1 MPNQQH
7 NQKGLQQSRYSEADL
22 FYFLTT
28 VTKNR
33 KTFFLHPPAAE
44 IALDA
49 LKWLD
54 QNGRITLVAAVVMP
68 DHLHFV
74 IQLKNATLSVACFTC
89 M

>member
-1 MPNQQH
+1 VSNPQPL
-7 NQKGLQQSRYSEADL
+7 QKGLRQGRYNEGDL

-28 VTKNR
+28 ITKDR